1 MGNCLSSEKADS
13 VVTHLLQAMAI
24 MEIAIQIKNDNI
36 LAYFSRKKKPFAYY
50 NIKHITDI
58 PHNPTWQAIIER
70 SNCNVKDMLNKH

>member
-36 LAYFSRKKKPFAYY
+36 LAYFSRKKKPFCILQHKAYY
-50 NIKHITDI
+50 RYT
-58 PHNPTWQAIIER
+58 TQSSMA
-70 SNCNVKDMLNKH
+70 SNYRKI